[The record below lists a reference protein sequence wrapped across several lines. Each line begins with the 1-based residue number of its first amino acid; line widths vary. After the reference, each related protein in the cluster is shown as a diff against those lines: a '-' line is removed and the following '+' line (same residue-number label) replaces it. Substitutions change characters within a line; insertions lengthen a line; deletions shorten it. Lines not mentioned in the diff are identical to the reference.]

1 MHVEQVQLA
10 PDVVGGFIP
19 TAAQSNPTTAGGVFF
34 SCPGRGA
41 SQTVHLSSAEAGF
54 ESMHSS
60 HSQFPPSAAMGGFF
74 PAVAQSKVTDA
85 EADPASVFVGPDV
98 TEKLN
103 KGREDTGVALA
114 AFRSAM

>member
-1 MHVEQVQLA
+1 
-10 PDVVGGFIP
+10 
-19 TAAQSNPTTAGGVFF
+19 
-34 SCPGRGA
+34 
-41 SQTVHLSSAEAGF
+41 
-54 ESMHSS
+54 
-60 HSQFPPSAAMGGFF
+60 MGGFF
-74 PAVAQSKVTDA
+74 PAAAQSKVTDA